1 VFHRK
6 GLYVC
11 ESVCVGG
18 LFNCRICDVKA
29 RTHLFVYPFGSMI
42 FDVGLF
48 VLKESFLLIVVAG
61 NCWLLNSFHFDG

>member
-18 LFNCRICDVKA
+18 LFICWVCDVKA

-42 FDVGLF
+42 LASFYLFDVGLF
-48 VLKESFLLIVVAG
+48 VSKESFLFIVVARS
-61 NCWLLNSFHFDG
+61 C